1 MGDRQSGGN
10 DGGPAAAQQVARD
23 RVEDGHHL
31 TVVTG
36 QLGEQRPG
44 DRRRSGG
51 FGMAGGVEVGG
62 SSEERR
68 QGVAATLV
76 AQDEDELDAGGHLSG
91 DVPLG
96 PVAVDGALE
105 ERGGRRPERVGH
117 PSGEP
122 AQEQAVRLL
131 PTIPRERGEP
141 FGHHLRRNL
150 DVAVTTAR
158 GQNLRRP
165 FPIGMRE
172 TEAERAI
179 EAVALDQR
187 VDTSRDGA
195 AQLVAGDGVTDDAT
209 PQVVDRELA
218 VVRDADQ
225 RQRGQHRRRIDVVLA
240 DRTTQQV
247 GVATADGRCDRQH
260 VPLGVVEVIEH
271 RLEHEL
277 LGPADAVRGGH
288 RRRRRPPAGRR
299 GHGGVHAVL
308 RRQRHHLRRREQQ
321 LCFADLEHR
330 SGDAQLR
337 QPAHAVAAGQHEVH
351 ARGRVRHQSTEQADA
366 LVVSAD
372 VVHVVEDHAHPER
385 PPPPQLGEQPGGRH
399 RPSGG
404 CVIDA
409 RRGRDT
415 PQEVRR

>member
-1 MGDRQSGGN
+1 
-10 DGGPAAAQQVARD
+10 
-23 RVEDGHHL
+23 
-31 TVVTG
+31 
-36 QLGEQRPG
+36 
-44 DRRRSGG
+44 
-51 FGMAGGVEVGG
+51 MAGGVELGG

-105 ERGGRRPERVGH
+105 ERGGRRPERVGRPVRRARARSK
-117 PSGEP
+117 PSGSS
-122 AQEQAVRLL
+122 QRS
-131 PTIPRERGEP
+131 
-141 FGHHLRRNL
+141 FGNAASHSVTTSGGTSTWPCRQHEARTFAARSQSACTRQRRN
-150 DVAVTTAR
+150 ARSKQSRSTSASTHRATTPR
-158 GQNLRRP
+158 K
-165 FPIGMRE
+165 
-172 TEAERAI
+172 
-179 EAVALDQR
+179 
-187 VDTSRDGA
+187 
-195 AQLVAGDGVTDDAT
+195 LVAGDDVTDDAT

-260 VPLGVVEVIEH
+260 VSLGVVEVIEH
-271 RLEHEL
+271 RLEHVL

-308 RRQRHHLRRREQQ
+308 RRQRDHLRRREQQ
-321 LCFADLEHR
+321 LCVADLEHR
-330 SGDAQLR
+330 SRDAQLR

-351 ARGRVRHQSTEQADA
+351 GRGRVRHQSTEQADA

-372 VVHVVEDHAHPER
+372 VVHVVDDHAHPER

-404 CVIDA
+404 CMIDA
-409 RRGRDT
+409 RRRRDS